1 MFKHFVFLIIALSIF
16 SCRRAVGQSATTG
29 YEEENNIYEKVY
41 DAKLNFNKGVGQTMA
56 QLYGKKPI
64 LLALIYTRCSG
75 ICNPFLVQLKENL
88 QFKTDTANFKVLV
101 LSFDP
106 RDTRQDMQQLAQWLN
121 LDNNQQWIFATT
133 SDIEKLN
140 SSVGFKP
147 SWDSIRSQYDHDAL
161 LVGINQ
167 DGYITKKLIGL
178 RSKAD
183 VALMISSVNDV
194 FSPSYRLPSKNMLF
208 SCFNYNPQTG
218 KNTPG
223 LGLLVL
229 ALPAIL
235 SLLLVLGISYSIRRK
250 QIEKEVISNKGV
262 ILS

>member
-1 MFKHFVFLIIALSIF
+1 MFKHFIFLFITLSFFI
-16 SCRRAVGQSATTG
+16 CQQAEGQSAVNG
-29 YEEENNIYEKVY
+29 FEEENNIYEKVY
-41 DAKLNFNKGVGQTMA
+41 DAKLNFNKDEAQTMA

-88 QFKTDTANFKVLV
+88 QFKTDTGNFRVLV

-121 LDNNQQWIFATT
+121 LENNQQWIFATT
-133 SDIEKLN
+133 ADIEKLN
-140 SSVGFKP
+140 LSVGFKP
-147 SWDSIRSQYDHDAL
+147 SWDSSRSQYDHDAL

-167 DGYITKKLIGL
+167 EGYITKKLIGL
-178 RSKAD
+178 RSKPD
-183 VALMISSVNDV
+183 VELMISSVNDV
-194 FSPSYRLPSKNMLF
+194 FSPSYRLPGKNQLF

-218 KNTPG
+218 KNTLG
-223 LGLLVL
+223 LGLLIL

-235 SLLLVLGISYSIRRK
+235 SLLLVLGISYGIRHK
-250 QIEKEVISNKGV
+250 HI
-262 ILS
+262 

>member
-1 MFKHFVFLIIALSIF
+1 MFKHFKYLFIALSF
-16 SCRRAVGQSATTG
+16 FVCQQAEGQSATPG
-29 YEEENNIYEKVY
+29 FEEENNIYEKVY
-41 DAKLNFNKGVGQTMA
+41 DARLNVNKDVVQTMA

-88 QFKTDTANFKVLV
+88 QFKTDADNFKVLV

-106 RDTRQDMQQLAQWLN
+106 RDTRHDLQQLAQWLN
-121 LDNNQQWIFATT
+121 LENNQQWIFATT
-133 SDIEKLN
+133 TDIEKLDQ
-140 SSVGFKP
+140 SVGFKP
-147 SWDSIRSQYDHDAL
+147 SWDNIRGQYDHDAL

-167 DGYITKKLIGL
+167 EGYITKKLIGL

-183 VALMISSVNDV
+183 VASMISSVNDV
-194 FSPSYRLPSKNMLF
+194 FSPSYRLPGKNQLF

-235 SLLLVLGISYSIRRK
+235 SLLLVLGISYSVRRK
-250 QIEKEVISNKGV
+250 EI
-262 ILS
+262 